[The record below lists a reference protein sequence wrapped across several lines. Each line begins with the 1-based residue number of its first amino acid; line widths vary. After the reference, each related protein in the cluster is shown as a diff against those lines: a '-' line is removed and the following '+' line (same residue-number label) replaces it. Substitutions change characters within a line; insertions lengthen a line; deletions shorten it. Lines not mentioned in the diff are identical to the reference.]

1 MTLPVRVTP
10 EARED
15 ILRGKK
21 YFDRKRHELGDEFID
36 EVLELLDRLGESP
49 RLYGEVGLGTRA
61 AGLKRFGYV
70 AYYRIDQQGVEV
82 LAVLHGAR
90 SSELWKERAS
100 R

>member
-1 MTLPVRVTP
+1 MTVPVRVTL

-15 ILRGKK
+15 IFRGKR
-21 YFDRKRHELGDEFID
+21 YFDRKRYELGDEFID
-36 EVLELLDRLGESP
+36 EVLGLLDRIGESP
-49 RLYGEVGLGTRA
+49 RLYGEVGFGARA

-70 AYYRIDQQGVEV
+70 AYYRIDQQGIEI

-90 SSELWKERAS
+90 SADIWKERAS